1 MSVDAKISRV
11 IDNNN
16 VQVDISSKNARTRY
30 YQVPKNNA
38 DNFIK
43 QYKKQD
49 KKASWITNTAFGA
62 SILVG
67 VFGANALTKKMNN
80 KLLKFVLNTAA
91 GVGCAIAAMFG
102 SGKYIESEKNK
113 ILEQNRAKEIFFEA

>member
-1 MSVDAKISRV
+1 MSVDAKITRA
-11 IDNNN
+11 IDNNT
-16 VQVDISSKNARTRY
+16 VQVDISSKNSRTRY

-43 QYKKQD
+43 SYTKNEKKM
-49 KKASWITNTAFGA
+49 SWITNTAFGA
-62 SILVG
+62 SIIVG

-80 KLLKFVLNTAA
+80 KLLKFVLNTAS
-91 GVGCAIAAMFG
+91 GVGCAIASMYG

-113 ILEQNRAKEIFFEA
+113 ILEQNRAKELFFEA

>member
-1 MSVDAKISRV
+1 MSVDAKISRA
-11 IDNNN
+11 IDNNS
-16 VQVDISSKNARTRY
+16 VQVDISSKNSRTRF

-49 KKASWITNTAFGA
+49 KKASLITNTAFGA
-62 SILVG
+62 AILVG

-91 GVGCAIAAMFG
+91 GVGCAIAAIFG
-102 SGKYIESEKNK
+102 SGKYIQNQQNK
-113 ILEQNRAKEIFFEA
+113 IIEQNRAKEIFFEA

>member
-1 MSVDAKISRV
+1 MSVDAKISRA
-11 IDNNN
+11 IDNNS
-16 VQVDISSKNARTRY
+16 VQIDISSKNSRTRF

-49 KKASWITNTAFGA
+49 KKASLITNTAFGA
-62 SILVG
+62 AILVG

-91 GVGCAIAAMFG
+91 GVGCAIAAIFG
-102 SGKYIESEKNK
+102 SGKYIQNQQNK
-113 ILEQNRAKEIFFEA
+113 IIEQNRAKEIFFEA